1 LVKVRENYVGKPRK
15 VGKHLKKDAKQEFM
29 DAYSNIKTGMKKN
42 LSKENLKAMGKKIS
56 EESKKPANQVIMS
69 AVPMGKAPK
78 IAKAVKAAGKA
89 VKNAVG
95 AGKPKSLAKSYDPSI
110 PFKPDYKPPSARA
123 PVSQR
128 TQQPLR
134 PLTKEEKAFAQRYQ
148 FETAPGKVRDMRA
161 QQAKQAQED
170 YKKKMAKEAEAKK
183 QAEKDRRM
191 KSEVEAYESS
201 QRRNKSIPI
210 TSYYHYFD

>member
-1 LVKVRENYVGKPRK
+1 VRKQMENYFGKPSEVGKNIKKATKNKVNEMKNSPQAK
-15 VGKHLKKDAKQEFM
+15 AVGK
-29 DAYSNIKTGMKKN
+29 
-42 LSKENLKAMGKKIS
+42 
-56 EESKKPANQVIMS
+56 
-69 AVPMGKAPK
+69 AVKSPSVQTAAGLLIPGGVALKAPK
-78 IAKAVKAAGKA
+78 IAKAVQSAGKA
-89 VKNAVG
+89 IKKAVG

-128 TQQPLR
+128 TQQPLK